1 MWGKVGMKSKLSDTF
16 LLSYREFSDSDDFE
30 GGGFRQVSERERV
43 KRARIPTDVRKRAG
57 REVSVGKRIGRRQ
70 SVGKQAGQELT
81 VGK

>member
-1 MWGKVGMKSKLSDTF
+1 MS
-16 LLSYREFSDSDDFE
+16 E
-30 GGGFRQVSERERV
+30 GGPVERLVSERERV
-43 KRARIPTDVRKRAG
+43 KYARIPTDVRKRAG